1 MPGYEGMLAVREGPG
16 GLCHPPVLSD
26 QYPQPETEPSYSNW
40 DFPTPSKEDARRAL
54 IKYVSEQSYDSTKP
68 AEQCVITNMEAFDI
82 YKYSLETYME
92 KRTTVWSRVPYIGQ
106 KIDMSE
112 QTPPL
117 PWEIPANAPTL
128 FQNVEQAIQVPHTTS
143 VQVRVPSHSDH
154 SEHSEGK
161 TLHNLFSTI

>member
-1 MPGYEGMLAVREGPG
+1 
-16 GLCHPPVLSD
+16 
-26 QYPQPETEPSYSNW
+26 
-40 DFPTPSKEDARRAL
+40 
-54 IKYVSEQSYDSTKP
+54 
-68 AEQCVITNMEAFDI
+68 MEAFDI

-143 VQVRVPSHSDH
+143 VQDCYRCKTGIITCTLCHGTGSIEC
-154 SEHSEGK
+154 SECHGSGYSIYSPELRNCIVCGG
-161 TLHNLFSTI
+161 L